1 MRNATLSAPTAAHDR
16 PLRRHPDC
24 GEPTVPSIHRRCAR
38 PRHTGCARASAYRW
52 RAFALCGDTHEL
64 VGSPTFR
71 LPHRNTQRH
80 LRRRQRPAAVERALA
95 ALVLALLPTP
105 QIVQMLAM
113 PTSTA
118 EATARALQSERTKRP
133 VARTTMREPEAFAR
147 HSLVDRLWTATAND
161 MSSPTPPNQTSR
173 AEI

>member
-1 MRNATLSAPTAAHDR
+1 MCNATLSAPTAAHDR

-24 GEPTVPSIHRRCAR
+24 RKPTISSIGPRCAR

-52 RAFALCGDTHEL
+52 RAFALFGDTQEL

-80 LRRRQRPAAVERALA
+80 LRRRQQPAAVERALA
-95 ALVLALLPTP
+95 ALALALLPTP

-118 EATARALQSERTKRP
+118 EATARHSNQSVPKRP
-133 VARTTMREPEAFAR
+133 VARTT
-147 HSLVDRLWTATAND
+147 SG
-161 MSSPTPPNQTSR
+161 SR
-173 AEI
+173 KRWRVIRWSIVCGLPLLTI